1 MRPLLDERKENCGMR
16 EAVENGFPCEGRV
29 ITGLKAGVNEKTHS
43 LINGA
48 VPFINTGF

>member
-1 MRPLLDERKENCGMR
+1 MR

-29 ITGLKAGVNEKTHS
+29 ITGRKAGVNEKTHS